1 MAEAISTYLNVQLA
15 EAAVRR
21 FSDMEVFVEILENVR
36 GEDVYVVQ
44 STSYP
49 ANDNLMELLVAIDA
63 LRRGSASRITAVIIE
78 VSAIVASFISQLQ
91 DLYDT
96 YGGTS
101 WYKIVVYTPE
111 KKITSL
117 SKEKV
122 RNILEKMIKENH
134 GEAMLKKKTNQL
146 LAKLEIL

>member
-1 MAEAISTYLNVQLA
+1 MKDTNAIEKALKKK
-15 EAAVRR
+15 
-21 FSDMEVFVEILENVR
+21 
-36 GEDVYVVQ
+36 
-44 STSYP
+44 
-49 ANDNLMELLVAIDA
+49 ID
-63 LRRGSASRITAVIIE
+63 LE

-96 YGGTS
+96 YGGTN
-101 WYKIVVYTPE
+101 WYKIVDNTQE
-111 KKITSL
+111 KEITSL

-134 GEAMLKKKTNQL
+134 GEAMLAKKTKQL